1 MNIEIPPQQRDLSS
15 AIAEG
20 DIRVLLMVLVH
31 MTGDA
36 RWLEPRYKPKRD
48 VRLIPDPDAG
58 VSAEIQQEIRAAV
71 LKLFANGTPK
81 PVITDPGNELMLKM
95 MRACLGENVA
105 PEYAPLMREEMGFV
119 AREARWNHRPPD
131 ERLAQ
136 QHVLIVG
143 AGVCAIALGVALG
156 RLGIPYTIV
165 EKNDEL
171 GGTWYVNRYPGCG
184 VDTPNH
190 SYSYSFGPRNPWTR
204 YFCQREELLE
214 YLKKVAAEYDIR
226 KRLRLNTELTASRW
240 DEDRRCWISTLKTKD
255 GEEIFESTALVS
267 AIGQLNDPLPAYFKG
282 QENFKGLRLHS
293 ALWTNDINVDGKRIA
308 VIGTGATAM
317 QLVPSIAD
325 RVASVT
331 VYQRTAQWARPVK
344 GYSEAITEGA
354 QWLLAHLP
362 FYVQWYRFNMFWR
375 YGDGLLPFLR
385 KDPSWPYPD
394 RAVNKSN
401 DRHRQELTDFI
412 GSELKARPDLIE
424 KCVPTYPPYGK
435 RILLDNGWFR
445 TLTKPNVELVTDAID
460 RFSRDGI
467 VTTDGKLRPADI
479 IVVSTGFKV
488 TEMAARLNIAGRDG
502 SNLREKWANDNPT
515 AYLGLTV
522 PGFPNFFCMLG
533 PNSGPAHG
541 GSVIFQSECQS
552 RYISAC
558 LVDMIER
565 GAAAIDV
572 RQDVHDEYVR
582 KVDAE
587 HEQMIWTHPGMTT
600 YYRNKQG
607 RVFSAMPWRFV
618 DYWAMT
624 HDPDLSQ
631 YRLTQ
636 SHNPTPLA
644 IASENERSTMSD
656 ASSFR
661 PIRPDRK

>member
-1 MNIEIPPQQRDLSS
+1 MNIELPRKTLDLSS

-31 MTGDA
+31 MTGDEK
-36 RWLEPRYKPKRD
+36 WLEPPYKPKRD

-58 VSAEIQQEIRAAV
+58 VPKEIQDEIRAAV
-71 LKLFANGTPK
+71 LNLFAHGTPT
-81 PVITDPGNELMLKM
+81 PVITDPGNELMLRM
-95 MRACLGENVA
+95 MRATLGENVA
-105 PEYAPLMREEMGFV
+105 PEYAPLMREEMGFIP
-119 AREARWNHRPPD
+119 RDARWRKRPTD

-165 EKNDEL
+165 EKEDEI

-190 SYSYSFGPRNPWTR
+190 SYSFSFGARNPWTR
-204 YFCQREELLE
+204 YFAQRQELLDYLLKVVCE
-214 YLKKVAAEYDIR
+214 YGIR
-226 KRLRLNTELTASRW
+226 RNVRLNTELVASRW
-240 DEDRRCWISTLKTKD
+240 DEGKRRWISTLKTHN
-255 GEEIFESTALVS
+255 GEETFESTALVS
-267 AIGQLNDPLPAYFKG
+267 AIGQLNDPSPARFKG
-282 QENFKGLRLHS
+282 DEDFQGLKIHS
-293 ALWTNDINVDGKRIA
+293 ARWSDNIKFDGKHVA

-317 QLVPSIAD
+317 QLVPSVAD

-344 GYSEAITEGA
+344 GYSDPIADGA

-385 KDPSWPYPD
+385 KDPAWPYPD
-394 RAVNKSN
+394 RAVNRGN

-412 GSELKARPDLIE
+412 LAELKDRPDLIE

-435 RILLDNGWFR
+435 RILLDNNWFK
-445 TLTKPNVELVTDAID
+445 TLTKPNVELVTDTID
-460 RFSRDGI
+460 RFVPEGI
-467 VTTDGKLRPADI
+467 VAADGRLRQHDI
-479 IVVSTGFKV
+479 IVISTGFKV
-488 TEMAARLNIAGRDG
+488 SEMAARLNITGRDG
-502 SNLREKWANDNPT
+502 KTLKQVWRDDNPT

-522 PGFPNFFCMLG
+522 PDFPNLFLMLG

-558 LVDMIER
+558 LVEMIENDI
-565 GAAAIDV
+565 AAIDV
-572 RQDVHDEYVR
+572 RPDAHDQYVR
-582 KVDAE
+582 EVDAE
-587 HEQMIWTHPGMTT
+587 HEQLIWTHPGMTT
-600 YYRNKQG
+600 YYRNSRG

-618 DYWAMT
+618 DYWRMT
-624 HDPDLSQ
+624 HDPDFGH
-631 YRLTQ
+631 YRQTK
-636 SHNPTPLA
+636 A
-644 IASENERSTMSD
+644 
-656 ASSFR
+656 
-661 PIRPDRK
+661 

>member
-1 MNIEIPPQQRDLSS
+1 MNVEVSRERLDLSS
-15 AIAEG
+15 AVAEG
-20 DIRVLLMVLVH
+20 DIRCLLMVLMH
-31 MTGDA
+31 MTGDE
-36 RWLEPRYKPKRD
+36 RWLEPPYKPKRD

-58 VSAEIQQEIRAAV
+58 LPKETQDEIRAAV
-71 LKLFANGTPK
+71 VKLFAHGNPK
-81 PVITDPGNELMLKM
+81 PVISDPGNELMLRM
-95 MRACLGENVA
+95 MRACLGENVT

-119 AREARWNHRPPD
+119 ARDARWTKAPSD
-131 ERLAQ
+131 DALAQ

-143 AGVCAIALGVALG
+143 AGVCAIALGVSLG

-171 GGTWYVNRYPGCG
+171 GGTWYINRYPGCG

-190 SYSYSFGPRNPWTR
+190 SYSYSFGQRNLWTR
-204 YFCQREELLE
+204 YFCQREELLD
-214 YLKKVAAEYDIR
+214 YLKKVAAEYNIR
-226 KRLRLNTELTASRW
+226 KHLRLSAELTSSRW
-240 DEDRRCWISTLKTKD
+240 DERKRRWISTLKTRD
-255 GEEIFESTALVS
+255 GEETFESTALVS
-267 AIGQLNDPLPAYFKG
+267 AIGQLNDPSRAHFKGEEDFKG
-282 QENFKGLRLHS
+282 QILHS
-293 ALWTNDINVDGKRIA
+293 ALWSEDIRLDGKRVA

-331 VYQRTAQWARPVK
+331 VYQRTAQWSRPVQ
-344 GYSEAITEGA
+344 GYSDPLNEGA
-354 QWLLAHLP
+354 RWLLAHLP

-385 KDPSWPYPD
+385 KDPAWPYPD
-394 RAVNKSN
+394 RAVNKGN

-412 GSELKARPDLIE
+412 LSELKDRPDLIE

-445 TLTKPNVELVTDAID
+445 TLTRPNVALVTDTID
-460 RFSRDGI
+460 HFNRDGI
-467 VTTDGKLRPADI
+467 VTADGQSRPADI
-479 IVVSTGFKV
+479 IVIATGFKV
-488 TEMAARLNIAGRDG
+488 TEMAARLNITGRDG
-502 SNLREKWANDNPT
+502 KTLRAAWADDNPT

-522 PGFPNFFCMLG
+522 PDFPNFFCMLG

-565 GAAAIDV
+565 GVAAIDV
-572 RQDVHDEYVR
+572 RPDVLDDYVC

-587 HEQMIWTHPGMTT
+587 HEAMIWTHPGMTT
-600 YYRNKQG
+600 YYRNKSG

-624 HDPDLSQ
+624 HDPDFSQ
-631 YRLTQ
+631 YRLT
-636 SHNPTPLA
+636 SA
-644 IASENERSTMSD
+644 
-656 ASSFR
+656 
-661 PIRPDRK
+661 

>member
-1 MNIEIPPQQRDLSS
+1 MMNVEMPRKKLDLST

-20 DIRVLLMVLVH
+20 DIRVLMMVLVH
-31 MTGDA
+31 MTADQ
-36 RWLEPRYKPKRD
+36 RWLEPPYKPKRD
-48 VRLIPDPDAG
+48 VRLIPDPEAG
-58 VSAEIQQEIRAAV
+58 VPKHVQDEIRAAV
-71 LKLFANGTPK
+71 LKLFEKGESKAA
-81 PVITDPGNELMLKM
+81 ITDPGDELMLKM

-105 PEYAPLMREEMGFV
+105 PEYAPLMREEMGFI
-119 AREARWNHRPPD
+119 ARDVRWTRRPSGD
-131 ERLAQ
+131 ALKT

-190 SYSYSFGPRNPWTR
+190 SYSYSFGARNQWTR
-204 YFCQREELLE
+204 YFAPREELLE
-214 YLKKVAAEYDIR
+214 YLKKVAIEHDVRSHIR
-226 KRLRLNTELTASRW
+226 FNTRLTASRW
-240 DEDRRCWISTLKTKD
+240 DESKRRWISSLETGD
-255 GEEIFESTALVS
+255 GRQDFESTTLVS
-267 AIGQLNDPLPAYFKG
+267 AIGQLNDPAPARFRG
-282 QENFKGLRLHS
+282 EEEFAGLMLHS
-293 ALWTNDINVDGKRIA
+293 ALWSDDIRLDGKHVA

-331 VYQRTAQWARPVK
+331 VYQRSAQWSRPVA
-344 GYSEAITEGA
+344 GYSDPITEGA
-354 QWLLAHLP
+354 RWLLAHLP
-362 FYVQWYRFNMFWR
+362 FYAQWYRFNMFWR

-385 KDPSWPYPD
+385 KDPAWPYPD
-394 RAVNKSN
+394 RAVNKGN

-412 GSELKARPDLIE
+412 LSELKDRPDLIE

-435 RILLDNGWFR
+435 RILLDNGWFK
-445 TLTKPNVELVTDAID
+445 TLTKPNVELVTDPID
-460 RFSRDGI
+460 RFTRDGI
-467 VTTDGKLRPADI
+467 VTSDGKLRPADV
-479 IVVSTGFKV
+479 IVISTGFKV
-488 TEMAARLNIAGRDG
+488 TEMAARLNIRGRG
-502 SNLREKWANDNPT
+502 GENLKDVWANDNPT

-552 RYISAC
+552 RYITGC
-558 LVDMIER
+558 LVDMIEH
-565 GAAAIDV
+565 GIAAIDV
-572 RQDVHDEYVR
+572 SQEAHDRYVR
-582 KVDAE
+582 EVDQE
-587 HEQMIWTHPGMTT
+587 HQQLIWTHPGMTT
-600 YYRNKQG
+600 YYRNRAG

-631 YRLTQ
+631 YRQTR
-636 SHNPTPLA
+636 A
-644 IASENERSTMSD
+644 
-656 ASSFR
+656 
-661 PIRPDRK
+661 

>member
-1 MNIEIPPQQRDLSS
+1 MNVDGNADRSRETLELSS

-31 MTGDA
+31 MTGDE
-36 RWLEPRYKPKRD
+36 RWLEPPYKPRRD
-48 VRLIPDPDAG
+48 IRLIPDPDAG
-58 VSAEIQQEIRAAV
+58 VPAEIQQEIRSAV
-71 LKLFANGTPK
+71 VKLFAHGNPK
-81 PVITDPGNELMLKM
+81 PVITDPGNELTLKM

-105 PEYAPLMREEMGFV
+105 AEYGPLMREEMGFV
-119 AREARWNHRPPD
+119 AREARWTRPPPD
-131 ERLAQ
+131 KTLAQ

-171 GGTWYVNRYPGCG
+171 GGTWYINRYPGCG

-204 YFCQREELLE
+204 YFCQREELLG

-226 KRLRLNTELTASRW
+226 KHLRLSTELTSSRW
-240 DEDRRCWISTLKTKD
+240 DESKRRWISTLKTAN
-255 GEEIFESTALVS
+255 GEETFESTALVS
-267 AIGQLNDPLPAYFKG
+267 AIGQLNDPSRAHFKG
-282 QENFKGLRLHS
+282 EEDFQGQILHS
-293 ALWTNDINVDGKRIA
+293 ALWSEDVKLDGRRVA

-325 RVASVT
+325 RVSSIA
-331 VYQRTAQWARPVK
+331 VYQRSAQWARPVK
-344 GYSEAITEGA
+344 GYSDPITEGA
-354 QWLLAHLP
+354 RWLLAHLP

-385 KDPSWPYPD
+385 KDPAWPHPD
-394 RAVNKSN
+394 RAVNKGN

-412 GSELKARPDLIE
+412 LSELKDRPDLIE

-445 TLTKPNVELVTDAID
+445 TLAKPNVELVSEAID
-460 RFSRDGI
+460 HFSRDGI
-467 VTTDGKLRPADI
+467 VTADGRSRPADL
-479 IVVSTGFKV
+479 IVIATGFKV

-502 SNLREKWANDNPT
+502 KTLRAKWADDNPT

-522 PGFPNFFCMLG
+522 PDFPNFFCMLG

-558 LVDMIER
+558 IAEMIER
-565 GAAAIDV
+565 RVAAIDV
-572 RQDVHDEYVR
+572 RQDVHDDYVR

-587 HEQMIWTHPGMTT
+587 HEAMIWTHPGMTT
-600 YYRNKQG
+600 YYRNKSG

-631 YRLTQ
+631 YRLTE
-636 SHNPTPLA
+636 A
-644 IASENERSTMSD
+644 
-656 ASSFR
+656 
-661 PIRPDRK
+661 